1 MNALWVTPA
10 VVLVA
15 VLVLR
20 RLRPAWYWMAFGV
33 TFAAIRVLVRYR
45 SVMDACGLTVP
56 PSRWRLA
63 LARMANRPVP
73 EARSPRILRLRPT
86 ATGLVLRLKLRPG
99 QDAFDFSASS
109 DRLRHSFA
117 LHNVVSREIRSG
129 VVELRMTGYDVLKRV
144 RMPPAE
150 PEAEPD
156 AALRIPVALRED
168 GEVHHR
174 DYREVP
180 HALNVG
186 ATKSGKSVYQ
196 RTLVVGLAPRNV
208 ALVGID
214 CKNGVELSPLAA
226 RLTALADNPGEAAEL
241 LVALVAYMGR
251 VYELIRAEQRISV
264 GLPDAEITADIWDLP
279 AHLRPVPVVLLVDEV
294 AELALAAN
302 KAEEARR
309 DQIVTNLVRLSQL
322 GRAAGIHLE
331 VCGQRFGSE
340 LGKGITM
347 LRAQLTGRTA
357 HRVNDETSANMAFG
371 DISPDAVLA
380 AVQID
385 KDRPGTAVAG
395 DSSGGWSRI
404 RAPHTTL
411 RKAVDIC
418 NAHAHRTPEIP
429 ELAPFR
435 PQLPARVLVGEV
447 HPPKPAAASAF

>member
-1 MNALWVTPA
+1 MTALWVTLL
-10 VVLVA
+10 VVLVVA
-15 VLVLR
+15 LLLR
-20 RLRPAWYWMAFGV
+20 RLRPTWYWMAFGV
-33 TFAAIRVLVRYR
+33 TFAAIRALIRYR

-56 PSRWRLA
+56 PPRWRLA
-63 LARMANRPVP
+63 LARIANRPVP

-99 QDAFDFSASS
+99 QDAFDFSASA

-129 VVELRMTGYDVLKRV
+129 VVELRMTGYDVLRRV
-144 RMPPAE
+144 RMPAAVAAAE
-150 PEAEPD
+150 G
-156 AALRIPVALRED
+156 LRVPVALRED

-174 DYREVP
+174 DYRKVP

-186 ATKSGKSVYQ
+186 ATQSGKSVYQ
-196 RTLVVGLAPRNV
+196 RTLVAGLASQNV

-214 CKNGVELSPLAA
+214 CKNGVELAPLAA
-226 RLTALADNPGEAAEL
+226 RFTALADNPDAAVDL
-241 LVALVAYMGR
+241 LAALVDYMDR
-251 VYELIRAEQRISV
+251 VYQLIRTEQRISV

-279 AHLRPVPVVLLVDEV
+279 EHLRPVPVVVLVDEV
-294 AELALAAN
+294 AELALAPS
-302 KAEEARR
+302 KADEARR
-309 DQIVTNLVRLSQL
+309 DQIVTHLVRLSQL
-322 GRAAGIHLE
+322 GRAAGIYLE
-331 VCGQRFGSE
+331 ICGQRFGSE

-385 KDRPGTAVAG
+385 KERPGTAVAG

-411 RKAVDIC
+411 RQAVDTC
-418 NAHAHRTPEIP
+418 NTYAYRTPAIP
-429 ELAPFR
+429 ELEPFR
-435 PQLPARVLVGEV
+435 PERPVRVHVGKV
-447 HPPKPAAASAF
+447 QPKAASAPAF

>member
-1 MNALWVTPA
+1 MNALWITLL
-10 VVLVA
+10 VVLA
-15 VLVLR
+15 LALVLR
-20 RLRPAWYWMAFGV
+20 WQRPTWYWMTFGV
-33 TFAAIRVLVRYR
+33 TFATVRVLIRYR

-63 LARMANRPVP
+63 LARVANRPAP

-86 ATGLVLRLKLRPG
+86 STGLVLRLKIRPG

-117 LHNVVSREIRSG
+117 LHNVVSREIRSS

-144 RMPPAE
+144 RMPAAAVPDE
-150 PEAEPD
+150 P
-156 AALRIPVALRED
+156 LRVPVALRED
-168 GEVHHR
+168 GQVHHR
-174 DYREVP
+174 DYRQVP

-196 RTLVVGLAPRNV
+196 RTLVSGLASQNV

-214 CKNGVELSPLAA
+214 CKNGVELSPMA
-226 RLTALADNPGEAAEL
+226 RRFTALADNPDDAAEL
-241 LVALVAYMGR
+241 LAALVQYMGR
-251 VYELIRAEQRISV
+251 VYQVIRAEQRISID
-264 GLPDAEITADIWDLP
+264 LPDAEITADIWDLP

-294 AELALAAN
+294 AELALAAG

-309 DQIVTNLVRLSQL
+309 DQIVTDLVRLAQL

-331 VCGQRFGSE
+331 ICGQRFGSE

-411 RKAVDIC
+411 RQAVNTC
-418 NAHAHRTPEIP
+418 NAQAHRTPNIP
-429 ELAPFR
+429 ELEPFR
-435 PQLPARVLVGEV
+435 PALPVRVLVGKV
-447 HPPKPAAASAF
+447 QPKTASAPAF